1 MIEVVQL
8 DLNDNLLNVFK
19 SMTQAEQE
27 TGVLVCNISSC
38 CNGRFKSAG
47 GYKWIKKEK
56 EEKMET
62 INIKFDEKQL
72 EEVVKKITE
81 ELKKEKAN
89 FYELSDTKHEELKKW
104 SVMYLEFNEVDDTSN
119 KGKLYFG
126 HLFNT
131 LSKECASDFDFS
143 EYGRDQVDEL
153 KSQGWKEEVF
163 YK

>member
-1 MIEVVQL
+1 
-8 DLNDNLLNVFK
+8 
-19 SMTQAEQE
+19 
-27 TGVLVCNISSC
+27 
-38 CNGRFKSAG
+38 
-47 GYKWIKKEK
+47 
-56 EEKMET
+56 MET

-72 EEVVKKITE
+72 EEVVKKVTE
-81 ELKKEKAN
+81 KLKKEKDN
-89 FYELSDTKHEELKKW
+89 FYELSDTAQEKR
-104 SVMYLEFNEVDDTSN
+104 SVMYLEANVSHYTSEE
-119 KGKLYFG
+119 KKVYFG